1 MGFGLAI
8 ISKAVMARKALK
20 ALPKFV
26 KAYACKSCS
35 SLALVKVYPDRIEV
49 AKCQC

>member
-1 MGFGLAI
+1 MGMGMALI
-8 ISKAVMARKALK
+8 TKTLMARKALK
-20 ALPKFV
+20 ALPKLV

-35 SLALVKVYPDRIEV
+35 SLALVKVYPERIEV